1 MHRSEDEDEST
12 KTSEATVSERAVS
25 RLVTNPIRYDEN
37 EEDTKKNNNNN
48 NNNNNNK
55 TTTSSSIATDLHKL
69 QQLNNDRLRN
79 NITNAINIADVM
91 SDIGYAA
98 TESNNAFRDILSM
111 CRPAKPVSLIS
122 KEKMWLV
129 YFPFTSL
136 FFFVQLINILFNHF
150 FWFSYFFFFEKH
162 PENIFFINVLQ

>member
-1 MHRSEDEDEST
+1 MHRSEDQDEST

-98 TESNNAFRDILSM
+98 TESNNAFREILSM
-111 CRPAKPVSLIS
+111 CRPAKPVSLNFKRKCGWYIFH
-122 KEKMWLV
+122 LRL
-129 YFPFTSL
+129 Y
-136 FFFVQLINILFNHF
+136 FFVQLL
-150 FWFSYFFFFEKH
+150 
-162 PENIFFINVLQ
+162 

>member
-98 TESNNAFRDILSM
+98 TESNNAFREILSM

-122 KEKMWLV
+122 KGKCGWYIFHLRL
-129 YFPFTSL
+129 Y
-136 FFFVQLINILFNHF
+136 FFVQLINILFNHF
-150 FWFSYFFFFEKH
+150 FWFSYFFFLKH

>member
-12 KTSEATVSERAVS
+12 KTSEATVSECAVS
-25 RLVTNPIRYDEN
+25 RLVTNPIRYEEN
-37 EEDTKKNNNNN
+37 EEDTKK

-69 QQLNNDRLRN
+69 QQLNNDRLRK

-98 TESNNAFRDILSM
+98 TESNNAFREILSM

-122 KEKMWLV
+122 KGNV
-129 YFPFTSL
+129 VGIFSIYASL
-136 FFFVQLINILFNHF
+136 FYLFN
-150 FWFSYFFFFEKH
+150 
-162 PENIFFINVLQ
+162 